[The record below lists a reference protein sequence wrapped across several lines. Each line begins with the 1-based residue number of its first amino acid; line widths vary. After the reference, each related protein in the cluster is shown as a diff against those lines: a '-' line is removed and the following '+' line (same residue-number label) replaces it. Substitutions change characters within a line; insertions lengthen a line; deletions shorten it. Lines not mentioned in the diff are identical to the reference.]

1 MQNVRSKVDAIS
13 GRNTRFPWEESEAN
27 GIEKAECVK
36 RDSIVKDFDEAILQ
50 TGINNT
56 KVYEILTACER
67 ILVELNKI
75 V

>member
-1 MQNVRSKVDAIS
+1 M
-13 GRNTRFPWEESEAN
+13 EESEAN